1 MPVTAEHVAVA
12 RLRLDAARRELSTG
26 MAALGGPDLWSRFTG
41 RIAAVLAGG
50 GARGAYEAG
59 ALLAVQDA
67 AIPIDLITATSIGAI
82 NGASFAAHAEG
93 VVGNAEPLVEAWLDL
108 TPPTV
113 GVEWT
118 RYSWMIGGAL
128 ATAFGIVNL
137 TYYLVDSSGY
147 HIHLH
152 HPALAWLSLC

>member
-1 MPVTAEHVAVA
+1 MSRTKEHVAVA
-12 RLRLDAARRELSTG
+12 RLRLEAARRELRSR
-26 MAALGGPDLWSRFTG
+26 MAGLGAPALWSRFTG

-67 AIPIDLITATSIGAI
+67 AVPIELITATSIGAI
-82 NGASFAAHAEG
+82 NGASFAAHADG
-93 VVGNAEPLVEAWLDL
+93 VVGNAEPLVNAWLEL
-108 TPPTV
+108 TPHTV

-128 ATAFGIVNL
+128 ATA
-137 TYYLVDSSGY
+137 
-147 HIHLH
+147 
-152 HPALAWLSLC
+152 